1 MVRWE
6 INQMIKIILKLKTRQ
21 SWDQLTVLCIE
32 RAQRQNEEKK
42 KKNLGFNFLRILN
55 TRQIYALIFSVF
67 PAHFMCFKQP
77 KTNVSVF

>member
-32 RAQRQNEEKK
+32 RAQRQNEENK
-42 KKNLGFNFLRILN
+42 
-55 TRQIYALIFSVF
+55 
-67 PAHFMCFKQP
+67 
-77 KTNVSVF
+77 